1 MPLFRRMFPSMFHR
15 RLLLLAGV
23 ASAGMGAIGWQA
35 FRLGVLRHD
44 ELLGRAESRL
54 IARHWTPTV
63 RGRILDRKDRVL
75 AEDRPSFDLAILFD
89 VIEGKWPREQARVA
103 ARKAYRG
110 QWDEMTLAQR
120 EVTIARFQVAYDA
133 HQQAA
138 WTRLARVVSTSP
150 ADFEGRR
157 REVIE
162 LVSKHYDAVVKQRRA
177 REMDEAA
184 ARGDQLN
191 ETALRAI
198 ERRIG
203 EPIWEQGVAHTLTA
217 RVNDAVAV
225 ELDHLEGTKVDVIV
239 GENDRKE
246 PVVERLEL
254 IPGLRV
260 VASGDRVYPMET
272 MRVQVDRSHL
282 PGPLRAEGK
291 SASVELEGVA
301 IHLIGWLRDH
311 AQDEDI
317 RRRATRIELDRVF
330 RERVLSEDDADRG
343 FYDPALAERVGSSG
357 VEASMESDLR
367 GLRGQR
373 IVHLETGTSRTVEAM
388 RGRDVQLTID
398 VVLQARIQA
407 AMTPEIGLAVV
418 QPWNKSPESI
428 ADGHGQRIP
437 NPAFRPVGT
446 PLAGAAVVLDVD
458 SGEVLAMVST
468 PTFSRGEILAE
479 GTKVF
484 DPAGPWPALNRAIAK
499 PYPPGSIAKPLMLV
513 GAAKRG
519 FYTPGE
525 SIDCTGHLFPNQPN
539 AFRCW
544 LYKKWQIGESPI
556 PNHTEQIGHP
566 LHAEDAICVS
576 CNIFF
581 YTLGQRMGYQGVADA
596 FHDFG
601 VGKRWDLGVGTEYAG
616 IAGRPQSQAK
626 MTPQD
631 GIMMAIGQGPVEWTP
646 LHAANAYATIAR
658 MGVWMNPRVLRDAP
672 RTDPI
677 PLNLDPAVIIEAL
690 TGLGRS
696 INDEQGTGHHI
707 VVNGARE
714 VTFDTDPTKIWIWGK
729 TGTAAGLEFIDSD
742 GPDGPAPRERV
753 EGDHSWY
760 VFMVGKAEDRRPRF
774 AVAVMMEYAGSGGKV
789 SGAICN
795 QIVHAL
801 IDEGYL

>member
-1 MPLFRRMFPSMFHR
+1 MFRRMFPSMFHR

-23 ASAGMGAIGWQA
+23 ASLGMGGIGFQA
-35 FRLGVLRHD
+35 FRLSVLRHE
-44 ELLGRAESRL
+44 ELLDHAESRL

-75 AEDRPSFDLAILFD
+75 AEDRPSFDLAVQFD
-89 VIEGKWPREQARVA
+89 VIEGKWPREQARA
-103 ARKAYRG
+103 IARKTFRG
-110 QWDEMTLAQR
+110 QWDEMTPAQR
-120 EVTIARFQVAYDA
+120 EETIARFQVAYDA

-138 WTRLARVVSTSP
+138 WVRLARAVGSSP

-157 REVIE
+157 KEVID
-162 LVSKHYDAVVKQRRA
+162 LVSKHYDAVVRLRRA
-177 REMDEAA
+177 REMDDAA
-184 ARGDQLN
+184 ARGEQLS

-217 RVNDAVAV
+217 RLPDAVAV
-225 ELDHLEGTKVDVIV
+225 ELDRIEGAKIDVVV
-239 GENDRKE
+239 GENDRRE

-254 IPGLRV
+254 VPGLRV

-282 PGPLRAEGK
+282 PGPLRAQGK
-291 SASVELEGVA
+291 SSSVELDGVA
-301 IHLIGWLRDH
+301 IHVVGWLRDR
-311 AQDEDI
+311 AQEEDI
-317 RRRATRIELDRVF
+317 RRRATRIEVDSAFRKRVM
-330 RERVLSEDDADRG
+330 SEDDADRG
-343 FYDPALAERVGSSG
+343 FYDPALAERVGSGG
-357 VEASMESDLR
+357 VESSMESDLR

-373 IVHLETGTSRTVEAM
+373 VVHLETGSSRVVEAQ
-388 RGRDVQLTID
+388 RGRDVRLTID
-398 VVLQARIQA
+398 IALQARIQA
-407 AMTPEIGLAVV
+407 AMTPEVGLAVV
-418 QPWNKSPESI
+418 QPWNKSPEMI
-428 ADGHGQRIP
+428 AGPKGEKIP

-446 PLAGAAVVLDVD
+446 ALAGAAVVLDVD

-468 PTFSRGEILAE
+468 PTFARGEIFAE

-484 DPAGPWPALNRAIAK
+484 DPAGPWPALNRAVAK
-499 PYPPGSIAKPLMLV
+499 PYPPGSIAKPLMLL

-519 FYTPGE
+519 LYTPGE
-525 SIDCTGHLFPNQPN
+525 AIDCTGHLFPNQPN

-556 PNHTEQIGHP
+556 PNHTDQFGHP
-566 LHAEDAICVS
+566 LHSEDAICVS
-576 CNIFF
+576 CNVFF
-581 YTLGQRMGYQGVADA
+581 YTLGQRLGSQGVIDA

-601 VGKRWDLGVGTEYAG
+601 VGKRWDLGVGTEYSG
-616 IAGRPQSQAK
+616 IAGRPQGQGK

-658 MGVWMNPRVLRDAP
+658 MGVWMNPRVLMDAP
-672 RTDPI
+672 RPDPI
-677 PLNLDPAVIIEAL
+677 RLNLDQSVLIEAL
-690 TGLGRS
+690 AGLGRS
-696 INDEQGTGHHI
+696 VNDELGTGHHI
-707 VVNGARE
+707 SVNGERE
-714 VTFDTDPTKIWIWGK
+714 ITFDTDPAKVWIWGK
-729 TGTAAGLEFIDSD
+729 TGTAAGLEFIDTD
-742 GPDGPAPRERV
+742 GPEGPNPRARV

-760 VFMVGKAEDRRPRF
+760 VILVGKADDRRPRY

-789 SGAICN
+789 SGPICN